1 VDCVTAAGGCNG
13 GNYGPAFSYAEK
25 NKLVLETELPYTA
38 KDGTCNTAAMA
49 ATGLVQLSGYESVT
63 SKSITQFKAAL
74 DKQPVG
80 IAIEASGTSFQQYKR
95 GILSKNCGQSLDH
108 AVTAVGYGS
117 NRKDGSGKDYVL
129 VRNSWGKTWGLKG
142 YIKIALNDKDICG
155 MMIQPFYPTV

>member
-1 VDCVTAAGGCNG
+1 MDCVTAAGGCNG

-117 NRKDGSGKDYVL
+117 YEGQDYVL
-129 VRNSWGKTWGLKG
+129 VRNSWGTSWGMDG
-142 YIKIALNDKDICG
+142 YIYIALNDSDICG
-155 MMIQPFYPTV
+155 VMIQPYIPTI